1 MRRRLSLL
9 AVLGVVVFGGWAKPA
24 FSQVGASAAQ
34 LNGAVRDESGG
45 SVAKASITARETGTN
60 RTYTAVSN
68 DNGLYVL
75 ANLPPGR
82 YELTVEAT
90 GFAKSAQTGIVLSV
104 GQSATIDVVV
114 KVAAS
119 AEKVIVTTETP
130 PVEPTRTEIS
140 AVIST
145 SQIESL
151 PISGRLFTDFVL
163 LTPGV
168 TTGRTSLQSTFTESE
183 VTRISFGGMRD
194 FSNLVTVDGADTIN
208 SATGSQ
214 RATPSQE
221 AVSEF
226 RVVNNGFG
234 AEQGRAL
241 GGIVNIITKSGTND
255 MHGSLYDYIEN
266 SAMNAHNLLQQGILP
281 DSGGPVPDTL
291 RQNQFGGTLGGPI
304 KKDKTFFFMNYE
316 GQRRLEAAVQSPTL
330 LQNFDLIN
338 KAKALLGLAP
348 ELSVTPKTQDT
359 DKGFFKL
366 DHQINK
372 NNRLSVRY
380 NIEDGRNLNVL
391 VGDTLDGGGQAASSS
406 GHNNFFRD
414 QSLVGSVSSQLKPS
428 LVNTVLVQYARR
440 HSNFPGV
447 TGQPNLDLP
456 NAVMMG
462 HNFGIFDAT
471 YESRGQFADSL
482 YWVKG
487 SHLAKFGVDYNHVN
501 NHIIWPGFSPMRI
514 VLPGVNCL
522 VDFANYMNFVKEG
535 PSSAF
540 LAPNFKAG
548 PCPMA
553 IPGFSTH
560 GDPFLNWA
568 VSSGGPGPGNC
579 PTPSVFACLP
589 SGLPGPGINFADVAN
604 GTPVVFWPAALGPG
618 DNSQVDNKP
627 PLGLPLSTTWQ
638 TAYPA
643 SVTPNYFS
651 DINHGYL
658 GFFAQDQWRVTSKLT
673 LNYGLRWDYETG
685 LSGTVNNYYKAF
697 QPRVGLAYSPDKHTV
712 IRAGFGIFSD
722 RYNIGFFFVTHPQRP
737 TTFVCVV
744 TTPNCPGGGNF
755 PLPGIRD
762 GAFNATYAL
771 NQLPFIPGFNPF
783 GPQPADAAANLLQF
797 GSYQNVAMVTNLA
810 TGEFSPVGDG
820 TVERASKMPY
830 AEQGSLEIDREV
842 GHGLVINI
850 GYLFVS
856 SHHQVRAENLNV
868 CPPTDGTA
876 AGAVSTGLY
885 KCGDPLPGPPNIT
898 GRFNNYTTPPTT
910 ADGYP
915 AGKSFFQSVLIPVG
929 LLYYTDN
936 SGNSIYHGANISVT
950 ERAGQYFRFNANYT
964 FSKTLDDGTFTTFVS
979 TPQDLYHRSLER
991 ANSNQDVRHRFIA
1004 NFTAT
1009 GPQKTFLRNTVLSSI
1024 ITLQGARPFT
1034 QFVGFDAN
1042 NDTNPVTDRV
1052 GLAARNTYWG
1062 DKLKTVDLR
1071 LSQAFKFREKQR
1083 IDVAVD
1089 AFNAFNRPNVDE
1101 VDSVYG
1107 TYNFC
1112 GGVVPLRYKDAATL
1126 ATQQGTAG
1134 ACPAAGPPVPNGD
1147 FGAPRK
1153 VFNARQF
1160 QISLKYS
1167 F

>member
-1 MRRRLSLL
+1 MSRRLGLP
-9 AVLGVVVFGGWAKPA
+9 AVLGVIVLAGLARPT
-24 FSQVGASAAQ
+24 FSQVGASNAQ

-45 SVAKASITARETGTN
+45 SVAKAVITLREKDTN
-60 RTYTAVSN
+60 RNYSAVSN
-68 DNGLYVL
+68 DNGLYVI

-82 YELTVEAT
+82 YELTTEAS
-90 GFAKSAQTGIVLSV
+90 GFAKSTQTGIVLTV
-104 GQSATIDVVV
+104 GQVATIDITV
-114 KVAAS
+114 KVASS
-119 AEKVIVTTETP
+119 AEKVVVTTETP
-130 PVEPTRTEIS
+130 PVEPTRTEVS
-140 AVIST
+140 QVIST
-145 SQIESL
+145 NQIESL

-208 SATGSQ
+208 TATGSQ
-214 RATPSQE
+214 RGTPSQE

-255 MHGSLYDYIEN
+255 LHGSAYDYIEN
-266 SAMNAHNLLQQGILP
+266 NALNARNLLQHGTLP
-281 DSGGPVPDTL
+281 VSGTTVPNTL

-304 KKDKTFFFMNYE
+304 KKDRTFFFMNYE
-316 GQRRLEAAVQSPTL
+316 GQRRGEAAVQSPTL
-330 LQNFDLIN
+330 LQNFGLIN
-338 KAKALLGLAP
+338 QAKALLGIVP
-348 ELSVTPKTQDT
+348 EQESTLKTQDS

-366 DHQINK
+366 DHQISK
-372 NNRLSVRY
+372 ANRLSVRY
-380 NIEDGRNLNVL
+380 SIEDARNLNVL
-391 VGDTLDGGGQAASSS
+391 VGDTLDGGGLAASSS
-406 GHNNFFRD
+406 GHNNFLRD
-414 QSLVGSVSSQLKPS
+414 QSLVGTVSSQLSPS
-428 LVNTVLVQYARR
+428 LVNTALAQYARR
-440 HSNFPGV
+440 HSTYPGV

-456 NAVMMG
+456 NLVMMG

-471 YESRGQFADSL
+471 YESRGQFADSV

-487 SHLAKFGVDYNHVN
+487 SHLVKFGADYNHVN
-501 NHIIWPGFSPMRI
+501 DHIIWPGFSPMRI

-522 VDFANYMNFVKEG
+522 VDFANYVDQVRG
-535 PSSAF
+535 TPSPF
-540 LAPNFKAG
+540 LTPNFNLG

-553 IPGFSTH
+553 LPGFSTH
-560 GDPFLNWA
+560 GDPTLNWA

-579 PTPSVFACLP
+579 PTPSVFACIAA
-589 SGLPGPGINFADVAN
+589 GVPGPGINFADVAN
-604 GTPVVFWPAALGPG
+604 GVPVAFWPAPLGPG
-618 DNSQVDNKP
+618 NNSVVDGMTP
-627 PLGLPLSTTWQ
+627 PNVNTNWQ
-638 TAYPA
+638 AAYPA
-643 SVTPNYFS
+643 SATPDYFS
-651 DINHGYL
+651 DITHGYV
-658 GFFAQDQWRVTSKLT
+658 GFFAQDQWRVTAKFT

-685 LSGTVNNYYKAF
+685 LSGTINNYYKAV

-712 IRAGFGIFSD
+712 IRAGFGLFND

-737 TTFVCVV
+737 TTFVCLV

-771 NQLPFIPGFNPF
+771 NQLPFIPGSNPF
-783 GPQPADAAANLLQF
+783 GSHLQPATAAANLLQF
-797 GSYQNVAMVTNLA
+797 GSYEPVAMVTNFA
-810 TGEFSPVGDG
+810 IPEISPVGDG

-830 AEQGSLEIDREV
+830 AEQSSLEIDREL
-842 GHGLVINI
+842 GHGLVVNV

-868 CPPTDGTA
+868 CPPTNGTA
-876 AGAVSTGLY
+876 AGAVQTGLY
-885 KCGDPLPGPPNIT
+885 KCGDPTPGPPP
-898 GRFNNYTTPPTT
+898 GGWNNYTTPPTT
-910 ADGYP
+910 AVGYP
-915 AGKSFFQSVLIPVG
+915 TGKSFFQSVLIPVG
-929 LLYYTDN
+929 LLYYTDD

-950 ERAGQYFRFNANYT
+950 ERAGQYFRLNANYT

-1009 GPQKTFLRNTVLSSI
+1009 GPQKTFLRNTELSSI

-1034 QFVGFDAN
+1034 EFVGFDAN

-1071 LSQAFKFREKQR
+1071 LSQAIKFREKQR

-1107 TYNFC
+1107 TYNYC
-1112 GGVVPLRYKDAATL
+1112 GAVPLRYKDAASIAIQTNP
-1126 ATQQGTAG
+1126 TSFVGT
-1134 ACPAAGPPVPNGD
+1134 CPAAGPPFPNPD

-1153 VFNARQF
+1153 MFNARQF
-1160 QISLKYS
+1160 QLSLKYS

>member
-1 MRRRLSLL
+1 MLMSL
-9 AVLGVVVFGGWAKPA
+9 AKPSSA
-24 FSQVGASAAQ
+24 QVSGSAAQ
-34 LNGAVRDESGG
+34 LNGVVRDESGG
-45 SVAKASITARETGTN
+45 SVAKSIVSLRETETN
-60 RTYTAVSN
+60 RAYTAVSN
-68 DNGLYVL
+68 DNGLYVF
-75 ANLPPGR
+75 ANLPSGR
-82 YELTVEAT
+82 YELTTEAP
-90 GFAKSAQTGIVLSV
+90 GFAKSTQTGIVLTV
-104 GQSATIDVVV
+104 GQIATIDVTV
-114 KVAAS
+114 KIAAS
-119 AEKVIVTTETP
+119 AEKVVVTTETP
-130 PVEPTRTEIS
+130 PVEPTRTEVS
-140 AVIST
+140 QVIST
-145 SQIESL
+145 NQIESL

-208 SATGSQ
+208 TATGSQ
-214 RATPSQE
+214 RGTPSQE

-255 MHGSLYDYIEN
+255 LHGSVYDYIEN
-266 SAMNAHNLLQQGILP
+266 SAMNAHNLLQQGTLP
-281 DSGGPVPDTL
+281 DSGGRVPDTL
-291 RQNQFGGTLGGPI
+291 RQNQFGATIGGPI
-304 KKDKTFFFMNYE
+304 KKDRTFFFMNYE

-338 KAKALLGLAP
+338 QAKALLGLAP
-348 ELSVTPKTQDT
+348 EQLVTPKSQDS
-359 DKGFFKL
+359 DRGFIKL

-372 NNRLSVRY
+372 ENRLSVRY
-380 NIEDGRNLNVL
+380 NIEDARNLNVL
-391 VGDTLDGGGQAASSS
+391 VGDTLDGGGLAASSS
-406 GHNNFFRD
+406 GHNNFLRD

-428 LVNTVLVQYARR
+428 LVNTVLAQYARR
-440 HSNFPGV
+440 HATFPGA

-456 NAVMMG
+456 NEVMMG

-471 YESRGQFADSL
+471 YESRGQFSDSL

-487 SHLAKFGVDYNHVN
+487 SHLAKFGADYNRLN
-501 NHIIWPGFSPMRI
+501 DHIIWPGFSPMRI

-522 VDFANYMNFVKEG
+522 VDFANYVNQVKG
-535 PSSAF
+535 SPSPFIGANPSQ
-540 LAPNFKAG
+540 G

-553 IPGFSTH
+553 LPGFSTH
-560 GDPFLNWA
+560 GDPTLNWA
-568 VSSGGPGPGNC
+568 TGSGGPGPGNC
-579 PTPSVFACLP
+579 LTPSVFACVPGGQL
-589 SGLPGPGINFADVAN
+589 GPGINYADVAN
-604 GTPVVFWPAALGPG
+604 GTPVVFWPAPLGPG
-618 DNSQVDNKP
+618 DNSQVDGTTP
-627 PLGLPLSTTWQ
+627 PNVNTNWQ
-638 TAYPA
+638 SAYPA
-643 SVTPNYFS
+643 AATPDYFS
-651 DINHGYL
+651 NINHGYV

-673 LNYGLRWDYETG
+673 LNYGMRWDYETG
-685 LSGTVNNYYKAF
+685 LSGTVSNYYKAF
-697 QPRVGLAYSPDKHTV
+697 QPRVGLAFSPDKHTV

-737 TTFVCVV
+737 TTYVCLVN
-744 TTPNCPGGGNF
+744 TPNCPGSGNF

-771 NQLPFIPGFNPF
+771 NQLPFIPGGNPF
-783 GPQPADAAANLLQF
+783 GNHLQPADAAANLLQS
-797 GSYQNVAMVTNLA
+797 GSYEPVAMVTNFA
-810 TGEFSPVGDG
+810 IGEISPVGDG

-830 AEQGSLEIDREV
+830 AEQGSLEIDREL
-842 GHGLVINI
+842 GHGLVVNV

-876 AGAVSTGLY
+876 AGAVQTGLY
-885 KCGDPLPGPPNIT
+885 KCGDPTPGPPPV
-898 GRFNNYTTPPTT
+898 GWNNYTTPPT
-910 ADGYP
+910 ALDGYP

-950 ERAGQYFRFNANYT
+950 ERAGQYFRLNANYT

-979 TPQDLYHRSLER
+979 TPQDLYHRALER

-1009 GPQKTFLRNTVLSSI
+1009 GPQKTFLRNTELSSI
-1024 ITLQGARPFT
+1024 VTLQGARPFT
-1034 QFVGFDAN
+1034 LFVGFDAN

-1071 LSQAFKFREKQR
+1071 LSQVFKFREKQR
-1083 IDVAVD
+1083 INIAVD

-1112 GGVVPLRYKDAATL
+1112 GGVIPHQYKDAATFS
-1126 ATQQGTAG
+1126 TQLGTVG
-1134 ACPAAGPPVPNGD
+1134 ACPAGGPPVPNGD